1 MWRARTDGDD
11 RPSRGDGAR
20 SDNGARSGQDR
31 GSTGWPTDDPRS
43 ELTGRKIRRI
53 ESAPPGSERS
63 RPGRSGQ
70 PLARRGSN
78 GSDGPPDGSGPAD
91 ARSGRPLGA
100 PGPDDNSF
108 GFDDAGLPPL
118 RQPSGEVPAVPASP
132 SEPTDPGAAGVFGS
146 NPSGLNG
153 GHSIDSAAPSALSAN
168 GRAGEP
174 FGVGGRGN
182 GRSSE
187 SFGAVGNGRS
197 SESFGAVG
205 NGRSSESFGA
215 VGNGRSGPVPSAFPD
230 LDDAPSADSFPSWS
244 ASSPSGSGPQDA
256 TQAMAPVG
264 GRGERTGTMP
274 RTDDR
279 PPSGL
284 SGAGSSGA
292 RAGAG
297 VGAAA
302 AAHRLQETEIKL
314 GGRRE
319 PVKPREPNR
328 LLLFGALALVVL
340 AGAAV
345 AWWLTRDGDETA
357 QTADGEVEAAQT
369 DSTDP
374 AAATETA
381 TDATTAE
388 PEPAA
393 AEPLLDV
400 PVLSLVGVEPGPL
413 DPAGTYSID
422 LQGEAPGALLQVV
435 VDGVPQGEPGPVLPD
450 LILPTGRHTLLV
462 NITDGGAVT
471 SSTPVEV
478 YVLGQ
483 PPVEVGDLANL
494 ASVDIVNEGWD
505 EAIRRF
511 DGFRADGHEGL
522 QLLPITPGYWNI
534 FVAGLGDAETVAA
547 YCESFGLAV
556 PDDCFAKPFDPATY
570 QSPVAP
576 APAAAEADGAEG
588 DDGAM
593 TDETGTEGDDGA
605 MTDETGA
612 ETSTTTTAGG

>member
-1 MWRARTDGDD
+1 MNPSVPAAEATDG
-11 RPSRGDGAR
+11 R
-20 SDNGARSGQDR
+20 
-31 GSTGWPTDDPRS
+31 
-43 ELTGRKIRRI
+43 
-53 ESAPPGSERS
+53 
-63 RPGRSGQ
+63 
-70 PLARRGSN
+70 
-78 GSDGPPDGSGPAD
+78 
-91 ARSGRPLGA
+91 
-100 PGPDDNSF
+100 
-108 GFDDAGLPPL
+108 
-118 RQPSGEVPAVPASP
+118 ASP
-132 SEPTDPGAAGVFGS
+132 SVPG
-146 NPSGLNG
+146 
-153 GHSIDSAAPSALSAN
+153 
-168 GRAGEP
+168 
-174 FGVGGRGN
+174 GN

-187 SFGAVGNGRS
+187 SFGGRTAESFGPGGNGRS
-197 SESFGAVG
+197 SESFGPGG
-205 NGRSSESFGA
+205 NGRSSESFGPG
-215 VGNGRSGPVPSAFPD
+215 GNGRSGPVPSAFPD

-244 ASSPSGSGPQDA
+244 ASSPSGPGPQDT
-256 TQAMAPVG
+256 TQAMAAVG
-264 GRGERTGTMP
+264 GRGDRTGTLP

-284 SGAGSSGA
+284 SGAGSSGG

-345 AWWLTRDGDETA
+345 AWWLTRDGDDAAQTTDGEVETA
-357 QTADGEVEAAQT
+357 QTDT
-369 DSTDP
+369 TDP

-388 PEPAA
+388 PEPTA

-511 DGFRADGHEGL
+511 DGFRTDGHEGL

-576 APAAAEADGAEG
+576 APTTEADGAEG

>member
-20 SDNGARSGQDR
+20 SDNGDR

-70 PLARRGSN
+70 PLARRGAN
-78 GSDGPPDGSGPAD
+78 GNGQSDGSGPAD
-91 ARSGRPLGA
+91 TRSGRPLGS
-100 PGPDDNSF
+100 PGPDDDSF

-132 SEPTDPGAAGVFGS
+132 SEPTDPSTAGVFAS
-146 NPSGLNG
+146 DPSLNG
-153 GHSIDSAAPSALSAN
+153 GHPIDSVAPSALSAT
-168 GRAGEP
+168 GRSGDP
-174 FGVGGRGN
+174 FGVSGN
-182 GRSSE
+182 GR
-187 SFGAVGNGRS
+187 
-197 SESFGAVG
+197 
-205 NGRSSESFGA
+205 
-215 VGNGRSGPVPSAFPD
+215 GNGRSGPVPSAFPD
-230 LDDAPSADSFPSWS
+230 LDDPPPADSFPSWS
-244 ASSPSGSGPQDA
+244 GSAPSGSDQQDA

-264 GRGERTGTMP
+264 GRGERTGTLP
-274 RTDDR
+274 RNEER
-279 PPSGL
+279 VPSGL
-284 SGAGSSGA
+284 AGAGSSGA

-357 QTADGEVEAAQT
+357 QATDGEAEAAQT
-369 DSTDP
+369 ETTDP
-374 AAATETA
+374 AVATEAA

-388 PEPAA
+388 PEPV

-422 LQGEAPGALLQVV
+422 LEGEAPGALLQVV

-462 NITDGGAVT
+462 NITDGGVVT

-478 YVLGQ
+478 YVLGE
-483 PPVEVGDLANL
+483 PPAEAGDLANL

-511 DGFRADGHEGL
+511 DGFRTDGHEGL

-534 FVAGLGDAETVAA
+534 FVAGLGDSETVAA

-556 PDDCFAKPFDPATY
+556 PADCFAKPFDPATY

-576 APAAAEADGAEG
+576 APAAETEGAEG

-593 TDETGTEGDDGA
+593 TDETGAEGDDGA